1 MRPILIA
8 FTMIAAMFFNSA
20 ALAQTEE
27 KNDTVATLRY
37 LEQAYDIY
45 VVAVETDG
53 ENGTTVE
60 VWGNFDLKVSD
71 ENVPGSA
78 MNIILKVLDVR
89 ILAGG
94 QELEAKNLIVTKGGF
109 QSNFERGKGTRM
121 KAEGFRFVFGPT
133 APPEKIIIRND
144 ENSSAAFDPRTR
156 KVIP

>member
-1 MRPILIA
+1 MRPILVA
-8 FTMIAAMFFNSA
+8 FTMVAALFLNSA

-27 KNDTVATLRY
+27 KSDTVATLRY
-37 LEQAYDIY
+37 LEQAYDVY
-45 VVAVETDG
+45 VVVVGTDA

-60 VWGNFDLKVSD
+60 VWGDFDLKVSED
-71 ENVPGSA
+71 NVPGGA
-78 MNIILKVLDVR
+78 INVILKVLDVR

-94 QELEAKNLIVTKGGF
+94 QELEAQNLIVTKGGF

-121 KAEGFRFVFGPT
+121 KAEGFRFVFGQT

-144 ENSSAAFDPRTR
+144 ENSSAAFDPLTR